1 MFYVDLRK
9 YIVDGIR
16 KKSVVQIK
24 IENMLQN
31 IKKVISNYIEISDE
45 EWISYSSKFCVKE
58 IKKKEIILAQGDI
71 CRDVIFVVDGLLR
84 VFFVDN
90 VGEEKTFHFSFEN
103 TFSADYESFLKKIP
117 SNYAIQALEDTTI
130 VLMSYEMLHDG
141 YKSLRNGERL
151 GRLLAEEY
159 FFIFNDKIQTIYTQT
174 PIERYHKLTKKF
186 PNILQRI
193 PQHYIA
199 SYLNISSVHLS
210 RLKNA

>member
-1 MFYVDLRK
+1 MDNKL
-9 YIVDGIR
+9 
-16 KKSVVQIK
+16 
-24 IENMLQN
+24 EN

-45 EWISYSSKFCVKE
+45 EWIYYSSKFREKE
-58 IKKKEIILAQGDI
+58 IEKKEIILAEGSI
-71 CRDVIFVVDGLLR
+71 CRDVFFVVNGLLR

-90 VGEEKTFHFSFEN
+90 DGEEKTFHFSLEN

-117 SNYAIQALEDTTI
+117 SNYSIQALEDTTV
-130 VLMSYEMLHDG
+130 VLMSFEMLHDG
-141 YKSLRNGERL
+141 YNKLRNGEKL

-159 FFIFNDKIQTIYTQT
+159 FFIFNDKIQSIYTKT
-174 PIERYHKLTKKF
+174 PIERYNNLNKKF

-210 RLKNA
+210 RLKNP